1 MKTIILKLS
10 DDEYRKLEEDARKE
24 GFVLI
29 SDYIRHILLSD
40 SVQDNSQSY
49 QKIERK
55 VQDMINPFT
64 QQIDD
69 LKRRL
74 ADAIERIDEMEEL
87 VKKPSIERTT
97 EKKKGEEE
105 QTKKKTIVD
114 ILKERKVLYENE
126 MKARD
131 PSAII
136 NKLRSTGIARIIS
149 TTKGRIA
156 IENEFFEM
164 FIRHTSSIKSKDV
177 EEAASQLQ
185 EPERKLF
192 KTLVGVGLIYYDN
205 EKNSW
210 IVVTGKT

>member
-87 VKKPSIERTT
+87 VKKPSIEGTT
-97 EKKKGEEE
+97 EKKKDEEE

-156 IENEFFEM
+156 IENEFFDM

>member
-1 MKTIILKLS
+1 MVKSHAFLSFHFIVEDMKTIILKLS

-40 SVQDNSQSY
+40 SVQDNLQSY

-87 VKKPSIERTT
+87 VKKPSIEGTT
-97 EKKKGEEE
+97 EKKKDEEG

-149 TTKGRIA
+149 TTK
-156 IENEFFEM
+156 EDSN
-164 FIRHTSSIKSKDV
+164 
-177 EEAASQLQ
+177 
-185 EPERKLF
+185 RK
-192 KTLVGVGLIYYDN
+192 
-205 EKNSW
+205 
-210 IVVTGKT
+210 

>member
-40 SVQDNSQSY
+40 SVQDNLQSY

-87 VKKPSIERTT
+87 VKKPSIEGTT
-97 EKKKGEEE
+97 EKKKDEEG

-149 TTKGRIA
+149 TTK
-156 IENEFFEM
+156 EDSN
-164 FIRHTSSIKSKDV
+164 
-177 EEAASQLQ
+177 
-185 EPERKLF
+185 RK
-192 KTLVGVGLIYYDN
+192 
-205 EKNSW
+205 
-210 IVVTGKT
+210 